1 MVAKGLGRAD
11 LAPGPGEDPGPVPM
25 SGQGHLRE
33 IGTREARV
41 PAKAPTN
48 PGSQGVAVARI
59 ATTAATT
66 TAAGRTTA
74 IRTILPRT
82 PTKVR
87 ILVSPLP
94 LPLRKL
100 GTHPSLLLLLC
111 CYSLL
116 WVLWL
121 VGFLH
126 WISCH

>member
-1 MVAKGLGRAD
+1 MVVVVAKGLGRAD
-11 LAPGPGEDPGPVPM
+11 LAPGPGGDPGPFPM
-25 SGQGHLRE
+25 SGEGHLEE
-33 IGTREARV
+33 IGMREARV
-41 PAKAPTN
+41 LVKAPTS

-66 TAAGRTTA
+66 TAAGRTMA

-111 CYSLL
+111 CFLLL
-116 WVLWL
+116 WVL
-121 VGFLH
+121 
-126 WISCH
+126 